1 MTARDDLFAAIDAG
15 DHPRL
20 AGMLSAEPRLAAERG
35 PDGISAALHARYRAD
50 HTAVELLLHS
60 NPPLDVFDAAAF
72 GRIGRLAELL
82 DGDPGLV
89 AARSPDGFT
98 PLHLAAFFG
107 QLESTRLLLER
118 DAPVDAVADN
128 EMRVTPLHSATAG
141 GHEDVARLLI
151 KAGADV
157 NARQRHGYTPL
168 HGAAQNGQVDLVDV
182 LLEAGADPAARTDD
196 GRTPADLA
204 REAGRPALA
213 ARLEKAAAD
222 RVAKDSG

>member
-1 MTARDDLFAAIDAG
+1 MTATDDLFAMIEAG
-15 DHPRL
+15 EHARL
-20 AGMLSAEPRLAAERG
+20 AGLLSAQPGLAAARS
-35 PDGISAALHARYRAD
+35 PDGLSAAMFARYRND
-50 HTAVELLLHS
+50 HTAVELLLDA

-82 DGDPGLV
+82 DEDPSLV
-89 AARSPDGFT
+89 AARSSDGFT

-107 QLESTRLLLER
+107 QVESVRLLLER

-128 EMRVTPLHSATAG
+128 EMRVTPLHSAAAG
-141 GHEDVARLLI
+141 RHEDVARLLI

-168 HGAAQNGQVDLVDV
+168 HSAAQNGDVELVDR
-182 LLEAGADPAARTDD
+182 LLHAGADPSARTDD

-213 ARLEKAAAD
+213 TRLERGAGG
-222 RVAKDSG
+222 RPGG